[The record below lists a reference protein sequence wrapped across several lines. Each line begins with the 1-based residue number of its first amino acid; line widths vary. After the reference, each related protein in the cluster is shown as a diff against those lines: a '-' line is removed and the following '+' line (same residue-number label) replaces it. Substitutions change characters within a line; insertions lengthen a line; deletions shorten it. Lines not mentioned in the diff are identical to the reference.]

1 LSSPAGT
8 PPAAQPG
15 PCLGLD
21 LGEARI
27 GVALTD
33 SARSVAVPRGV
44 LARRG
49 DQEADHEAVA
59 RLVAETG
66 ATLVVVGLPLSL
78 DGGTGPAAVRIGA
91 EVERLRVV
99 LAVPVA
105 TIDERFST
113 VEASRRRRE
122 GDDAATARR
131 GPRPGSRA
139 RARRTPVDAGAA
151 AVILQAYVDGERSR

>member
-1 LSSPAGT
+1 MSAPAGT
-8 PPAAQPG
+8 PPAQPG

-49 DQEADHEAVA
+49 DEGADHEAVA

-66 ATLVVVGLPLSL
+66 ATLVVVGVPLSL
-78 DGGTGPAAVRIGA
+78 DGGTGPAAARIGA
-91 EVERLRVV
+91 EVERLRGV
-99 LAVPVA
+99 LGVPVA

-122 GDDAATARR
+122 GNGVATPRR
-131 GPRPGSRA
+131 GRRPGSRA
-139 RARRTPVDAGAA
+139 RARREPVDAGAA

>member
-1 LSSPAGT
+1 LSAPAGT
-8 PPAAQPG
+8 PPAQPG

-49 DQEADHEAVA
+49 DEGADHEAVA

-66 ATLVVVGLPLSL
+66 ATLVVVGVPLSL
-78 DGGTGPAAVRIGA
+78 DGGTGPAAARIGA
-91 EVERLRVV
+91 EVERLRGV
-99 LAVPVA
+99 LGVPVA

-122 GDDAATARR
+122 GDGAATPRR
-131 GPRPGSRA
+131 GRRPGSRA
-139 RARRTPVDAGAA
+139 RARREPVDAGAA
-151 AVILQAYVDGERSR
+151 AVILQAYVDGERAR

>member
-1 LSSPAGT
+1 MSGPAGT
-8 PPAAQPG
+8 PPAAQRG

-27 GVALTD
+27 GLALSD
-33 SARSVAVPRGV
+33 SGRSVAVPRGV
-44 LARRG
+44 LTRRG
-49 DQEADHEAVA
+49 DESADHEAVA

-66 ATLVVVGLPLSL
+66 ATLVVVGVPLSL

-91 EVERLRVV
+91 EVERLRHVV
-99 LAVPVA
+99 GVPVV

-122 GDDAATARR
+122 GDDAGRARR
-131 GPRPGSRA
+131 GLRPGARG

-151 AVILQAYVDGERSR
+151 AVILQAYVDAERSR